1 MTKKRECEP
10 LLKKEHR
17 ISKGSKGCQ
26 TVMFET
32 IQYEKRNGVAWLT
45 LNRPDKLNAFTKQLN
60 KELEKAIKEAS
71 KDIEVRTLVI
81 TGAGRAFCSGQDL
94 ADVDDQMDHGD
105 VLRNHYNPMMKAL
118 AKVEKPVIAA
128 VNGVAA
134 GAGFSLALACD
145 FRIASEKAS
154 FLQAFIHVGLVPD
167 SGNLYFLPRLIGHAK
182 ALELAVLGEKISA
195 QQAYTLGLVTKVV
208 TPENFLEE
216 VNQFAE
222 RLANMPTKAIGLIK
236 KNLAASWNVNYDEF
250 LELDAQ
256 GQRIAG
262 LTADHTEGVQAFSEK
277 RKPQFKGV

>member
-1 MTKKRECEP
+1 
-10 LLKKEHR
+10 
-17 ISKGSKGCQ
+17 
-26 TVMFET
+26 MFET
-32 IQYEKRNGVAWLT
+32 VLYEKRNGVAWIT

-60 KELEKAIKEAS
+60 KEVEKAIKEAT
-71 KDIEVRTLVI
+71 KDSEVRALVL

-94 ADVDDQMDHGD
+94 ADVDESMDHGD
-105 VLRNHYNPMMKAL
+105 VLRQHYNPMMKVL
-118 AKVEKPVIAA
+118 AKCEKPVIAA

-182 ALELAVLGEKISA
+182 ALELAVLGEKVSA
-195 QQAYTLGLVTKVV
+195 EAAKDIGLVTKVV
-208 TPENFLEE
+208 PVETFHDE
-216 VNQFAE
+216 VAQFAE
-222 RLANMPTKAIGLIK
+222 RLATMPTKAIGLIK
-236 KNLAASWNVNYDEF
+236 KNLQASWNVTYDEF

-262 LTADHTEGVQAFSEK
+262 LTADHSEGVQAFLEK
-277 RKPQFKGV
+277 RKPQFKGH

>member
-1 MTKKRECEP
+1 
-10 LLKKEHR
+10 
-17 ISKGSKGCQ
+17 
-26 TVMFET
+26 MFET
-32 IQYEKRNGVAWLT
+32 VVYEKRNRVAWLT

-60 KELEKAIKEAS
+60 KEMEKALKEATRDS
-71 KDIEVRTLVI
+71 EIRAIVI
-81 TGAGRAFCSGQDL
+81 TGSGRAFCSGQDL
-94 ADVDDQMDHGD
+94 ADVDGEMNHGD
-105 VLRNHYNPMMKAL
+105 ILRNYYNPMMKAL
-118 AKVEKPVIAA
+118 AKCDKPVIAA

-145 FRIASEKAS
+145 FRMASEKAS

-195 QQAYTLGLVTKVV
+195 EQASYLGLVTKV
-208 TPENFLEE
+208 TPVDSFLEE
-216 VNQFAE
+216 VSQFAE
-222 RLANMPTKAIGLIK
+222 RLASMPTTAIGLIK
-236 KNLAASWNVNYDEF
+236 KNLQASWNVSYEEF

-262 LTADHTEGVQAFSEK
+262 LTADHAEGVQAFLEK